1 MGLPVE
7 REEQQA
13 QAAHIP
19 REGDKRLAAAA
30 AAEVGMGLARQLLDA
45 WPYWEAWSTGRA
57 AAAAAAPGNAGQA
70 QGAHTSPED
79 MEL

>member
-1 MGLPVE
+1 VGLPVE

-30 AAEVGMGLARQLLDA
+30 AEVGMGLARQLDA

-70 QGAHTSPED
+70 QGVHTSPEG

>member
-30 AAEVGMGLARQLLDA
+30 AEVGMGLARQLDA

-57 AAAAAAPGNAGQA
+57 AAAAAPGNAGQA
-70 QGAHTSPED
+70 QGAHTSPGG